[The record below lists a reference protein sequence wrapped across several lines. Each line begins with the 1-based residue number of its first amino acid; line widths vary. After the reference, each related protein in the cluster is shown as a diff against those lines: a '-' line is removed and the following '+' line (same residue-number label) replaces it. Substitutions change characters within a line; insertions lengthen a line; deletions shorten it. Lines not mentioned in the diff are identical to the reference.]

1 MPKRTFF
8 NLPMEK
14 QETIIAAAKKE
25 FSMHSYHDASI
36 NRIIKDAKIP
46 RGSFY
51 MYFENKEDV
60 FYYILESFQSI
71 IQKQVLQKLV
81 KLDTKGNNLVDIY
94 LEIFDLLITTPVLL
108 ENKDFFMGIFVHMNI
123 SVTKELL
130 SFRDEHIQK
139 KQGMIIKFWEK
150 IELFD
155 NKTSEEIIHIIDV
168 FRLLV
173 VDAVISVLSE
183 EKSSDDVKT
192 ALRIKIQF
200 FERGIKTR

>member
-1 MPKRTFF
+1 MPKQTFF
-8 NLPMEK
+8 NLPTEK
-14 QETIIAAAKKE
+14 QEMIITAAKKE

-60 FYYILESFQSI
+60 FYYILESFQHTM
-71 IQKQVLQKLV
+71 QQQVLLKLA
-81 KLDTKGNNLVDIY
+81 KLDTNGSNLVDIC

-108 ENKDFFMGIFVHMNI
+108 ENKDFFMGVFLHMNI

-130 SFRDEHIQK
+130 SFKDEQLQK
-139 KQGMIIKFWEK
+139 KQGMIINFWKK
-150 IELFD
+150 IALFD
-155 NKTSEEIIHIIDV
+155 NKTEEEIFHIIDV

-173 VDAVISVLSE
+173 VDAVLSVLAE
-183 EKSSDDVKT
+183 EKPSDDVKA
-192 ALRIKIQF
+192 ALRIKIQVL
-200 FERGIKTR
+200 ERGIQTN

>member
-1 MPKRTFF
+1 MS
-8 NLPMEK
+8 
-14 QETIIAAAKKE
+14 KK
-25 FSMHSYHDASI
+25 
-36 NRIIKDAKIP
+36 
-46 RGSFY
+46 
-51 MYFENKEDV
+51 V
-60 FYYILESFQSI
+60 T
-71 IQKQVLQKLV
+71 VLKKLV
-81 KLDTKGNNLVDIY
+81 KLDTKGNNLVYIF

>member
-36 NRIIKDAKIP
+36 NQIIKDAKIP

-60 FYYILESFQSI
+60 FYYILESFQQI
-71 IQKQVLQKLV
+71 MQQQVLV
-81 KLDTKGNNLVDIY
+81 KIAELNANGSNLIEVY

-108 ENKDFFMGIFVHMNI
+108 ENKDFFMGIFAHMNI

-130 SFRDEHIQK
+130 SFKDEQIQK
-139 KQGMIIKFWEK
+139 KRGFVIAFLKK

-155 NKTSEEIIHIIDV
+155 NRTNEELFHIMEV
-168 FRLLV
+168 FRMLMM
-173 VDAVISVLSE
+173 DAVISVLAE
-183 EKSSDDVKT
+183 DKSSDDVKE
-192 ALRIKIQF
+192 ALRIKIEF
-200 FERGIKTR
+200 FERGIKTS